1 MSDSRTERA
10 YQQMLERRA
19 KATALNEAKGRSL
32 ANMASKGI
40 PMDGLDKSKAADTL
54 SDVMG
59 NISEKSNLSD
69 VVKKAD
75 GFDPRINANVRGGKL
90 DMMKKAMQEA
100 GDIEHAVA
108 PEMGMLKN
116 NKGFAK
122 LLPML
127 GMGGAA
133 LAASSMFNKA
143 NAGDMPGAAL
153 EGADLATDYIP
164 GVGTAKMALQSD
176 GLNEGEDEMMQKIQE
191 AQRAKA
197 DAQNPQARRFAKIKA
212 LMENK

>member
-1 MSDSRTERA
+1 MSDRRVEQAYERELA
-10 YQQMLERRA
+10 RRA
-19 KATALNEAKGRSL
+19 KVAAMNEAKGRSL

-54 SDVMG
+54 SDVVDQMQQ
-59 NISEKSNLSD
+59 KSNLSN
-69 VVKKAD
+69 VVKKAE

-90 DMMKKAMQEA
+90 DMIKKAMQEA
-100 GDIEHAVA
+100 GDVEHAVA

-116 NKGFAK
+116 NRGFAK

-133 LAASSMFNKA
+133 LAATSMFNKA
-143 NAGDMPGAAL
+143 NAGDIPGAAL

-164 GVGTAKMALQSD
+164 GVSTAKMALQSD
-176 GLNEGEDEMMQKIQE
+176 GLNEGEDQLMEQINAKQKAE
-191 AQRAKA
+191 AQSPNSKFSKLKA
-197 DAQNPQARRFAKIKA
+197 MMGR
-212 LMENK
+212 